1 MGRKICAWL
10 GWILAAIL
18 LYFFENNTGT
28 RAVLLISLLVPL
40 LSMGCA
46 RMAAKRMTVT
56 LQAPESVQAGESI
69 RCKAQAHMTG
79 WAAGCSAAWV
89 LTGCNRLTGETFETE
104 IHPDGRGDCVFEVE
118 SRRCGLIRLAVS
130 CTEVR
135 DWFALTKIRRDIRAE
150 ASVLVEP
157 ALYPVVLSAEPD
169 NGACSREEGG
179 NHRRAADPEPGNLR
193 EYMPGDDIRRIHWK
207 LSEKLDRTM
216 IRESVPEA
224 LDMPALLLE
233 TVFPGETDPE
243 AMHAAARGLLSVSHA
258 MAAEGIS
265 HAVFTADG
273 TGTACTEVDDDAD
286 FYGAE
291 QQVLTAVCTSGGADA
306 GTLFS
311 RETEDIRFRHVI
323 VFSPHPGT
331 DLSLTAERQPV
342 TLVLPPFVPF
352 AGAEAGIRVTTL
364 DPADA
369 AIDI

>member
-10 GWILAAIL
+10 GWILAAAL

-46 RMAAKRMTVT
+46 RMAAKRITVT
-56 LQAPESVQAGESI
+56 LQLPESVQTGESI
-69 RCKAQAHMTG
+69 RCTARIHMPG
-79 WAAGCSAAWV
+79 WAAGCSAAWI
-89 LTGCNRLTGETFETE
+89 LTGDNRLTGETFETE
-104 IHPDGRGDCVFEVE
+104 IHPDGRGNCVFEAE
-118 SRRCGLIRLAVS
+118 SSRCGLIRLAVS
-130 CTEVR
+130 CPEVR
-135 DWFALTKIRRDIRAE
+135 DWFALTAIRQDIRAE

-157 ALYPVVLSAEPD
+157 SLYPVALSAEPD
-169 NGACSREEGG
+169 SGACSREEGG
-179 NHRRAADPEPGNLR
+179 NHRRSADPEPGDLR

-224 LDMPALLLE
+224 LNMPALLLE

-243 AMHAAARGLLSVSHA
+243 AMHAAARGLLSVSRA

-273 TGTACTEVDDDAD
+273 AETACTEVGGDAD

-291 QQVLTAVCTSGGADA
+291 QQVLTAACTAGGTGA
-306 GTLFS
+306 GTLFG
-311 RETEDIRFRHVI
+311 RETEDIRFRHVM

-331 DLSLTAERQPV
+331 DISLTAERQPV
-342 TLVLPPFVPF
+342 TLVLPPFVPYT
-352 AGAEAGIRVTTL
+352 GAEAGIRVTAL